1 MAFITYL
8 GIMLRSGWSSWPL
21 GLTITLIWTLSK
33 PEKMNKWILSANLP
47 WKHKLQR
54 SLSGVSVV
62 RTVLHPLQFF
72 PRLEG
77 GAARCPFPP
86 FSTVLSVTDNKNKP
100 PLL

>member
-8 GIMLRSGWSSWPL
+8 GIMLRSGWSSRPL
-21 GLTITLIWTLSK
+21 GLTIPLIWTLSK
-33 PEKMNKWILSANLP
+33 PEKMNKGILSANLP
-47 WKHKLQR
+47 WEHKLQR

-77 GAARCPFPP
+77 GAAV
-86 FSTVLSVTDNKNKP
+86 SLSSI
-100 PLL
+100 LHGSFRH

>member
-8 GIMLRSGWSSWPL
+8 GIMLRSGWSLWPL
-21 GLTITLIWTLSK
+21 GLKIPFIWTLYK

-47 WKHKLQR
+47 WEHKLQR

-62 RTVLHPLQFF
+62 QQYYTLYNSFLALKEAQQ
-72 PRLEG
+72 
-77 GAARCPFPP
+77 CPFPP